1 MPKIIRYCAACKLP
15 LPQDVIPE
23 HKPTCPLCARI
34 ENVMG
39 TPKEIKSKDENMNAN
54 FILGFN
60 KMMRKVHELAKEKG
74 FWSSTNF
81 GEKCA
86 LIHSEVSETVEAK
99 RQGNPTSKKIPPFS
113 HCEEELADTVIRIMD
128 LAYAND
134 FDLAGAIIAKNDY
147 NKNREHKHGKEF

>member
-1 MPKIIRYCAACKLP
+1 M
-15 LPQDVIPE
+15 
-23 HKPTCPLCARI
+23 ARI
-34 ENVMG
+34 KTG
-39 TPKEIKSKDENMNAN
+39 TEPNIIKLKRRTEPERIKYLEKHMQAN

-60 KMMRKVHELAKEKG
+60 QMSRAVHELAKEKG

-99 RQGNPTSKKIPPFS
+99 RRGNPTSKKIPPFS

-134 FDLAGAIIAKNDY
+134 FDLAGAIIAKNEY
-147 NKNREHKHGKEF
+147 NKGREHKHGKDF